1 MDQKRQVSDNR
12 LRWVWYG
19 VLLVVFPILIPA
31 VCLYL
36 RERGWISIDMTV
48 IALLLAGYWCLVI
61 ALGARSLRTRQAVRA
76 IQLASPLIEL
86 ELESD
91 LQARL
96 SEVASD
102 QKQKMAVVA
111 FDLLDREIPRF
122 EQEEDRSRARRD
134 NEHLRQQAGQGA
146 FLVAVTTEILKR
158 LLLLS
163 GAGENDRKLWRV
175 HVNST
180 AVRIVRNALEHQPQ

>member
-1 MDQKRQVSDNR
+1 M
-12 LRWVWYG
+12 
-19 VLLVVFPILIPA
+19 
-31 VCLYL
+31 
-36 RERGWISIDMTV
+36 ISIDMTV

-122 EQEEDRSRARRD
+122 EQEET
-134 NEHLRQQAGQGA
+134 EVV
-146 FLVAVTTEILKR
+146 LVVTTSIYASSRSGR
-158 LLLLS
+158 LSL
-163 GAGENDRKLWRV
+163 
-175 HVNST
+175 
-180 AVRIVRNALEHQPQ
+180 Q